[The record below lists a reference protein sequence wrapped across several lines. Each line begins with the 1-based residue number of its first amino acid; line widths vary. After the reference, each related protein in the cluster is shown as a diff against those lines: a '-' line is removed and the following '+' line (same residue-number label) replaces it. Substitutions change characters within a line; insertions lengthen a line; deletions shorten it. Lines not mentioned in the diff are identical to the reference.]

1 MLYAADT
8 WGAAILCAVVFCL
21 AVYPIL
27 CLIEKWRGYIS
38 FFALPGFVY
47 VVISLAQSCYFS
59 FHSTVPSSL
68 FRIPQD
74 VSPL

>member
-1 MLYAADT
+1 MPFNAEFISYP
-8 WGAAILCAVVFCL
+8 L
-21 AVYPIL
+21 ATH
-27 CLIEKWRGYIS
+27 IEIPTE
-38 FFALPGFVY
+38 FFAPSGFVY